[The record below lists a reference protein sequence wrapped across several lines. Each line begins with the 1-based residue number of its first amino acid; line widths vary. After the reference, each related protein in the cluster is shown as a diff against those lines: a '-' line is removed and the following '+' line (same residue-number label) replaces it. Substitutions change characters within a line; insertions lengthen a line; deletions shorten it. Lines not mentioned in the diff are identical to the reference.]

1 MRAIVS
7 AVLLCLILQACGS
20 KGALVLP
27 PKVDNEP
34 QQSNTNKQ
42 K

>member
-1 MRAIVS
+1 MRAIIT
-7 AVLLCLILQACGS
+7 AILLCLILQACGS
-20 KGALVLP
+20 KGALVVP
-27 PKVDNEP
+27 PKADNEP